1 MTESKIRSADNLIVK
16 TEAEKLG
23 KTIPETPS
31 DKEQKIET
39 KAPPQKVE
47 EALLSE
53 EANDVDIGKE
63 KSEEK
68 TQEKQEEE
76 TENNAQDDSSDDD
89 NDSNEVDDYGNPIS
103 KPKMYTEEEVQA
115 MIRKRLRD
123 RHSEQTP
130 QQQQEVTEAAKDFKA
145 DPASDDSWE
154 SQLAQ
159 FVEKTIKNVAEKEKN
174 EAWKKEQA
182 ISQAEFEEKFTSGM
196 GKYKDFETVVKGKPI
211 SNAMMM
217 ATKGMDDPA
226 AFLYAACK
234 QHPQELERI
243 AKIPDHVEQIA
254 SIGRLEE
261 RMKKAKLVTT
271 TPKPSRKIS
280 GDASDKM
287 PERSIDQLIASHAKS
302 KIMDKRR

>member
-23 KTIPETPS
+23 KTIPETPNVETKETKEPSLKPEEKAHDDEAIAAHS
-31 DKEQKIET
+31 DKEE
-39 KAPPQKVE
+39 PE
-47 EALLSE
+47 ES
-53 EANDVDIGKE
+53 
-63 KSEEK
+63 
-68 TQEKQEEE
+68 TQEKPEQAIE
-76 TENNAQDDSSDDD
+76 D
-89 NDSNEVDDYGNPIS
+89 NDASEEPSEGEVDDYGNKID

-130 QQQQEVTEAAKDFKA
+130 QQEQQVTDAAKDFKA

-159 FVEKTIKNVAEKEKN
+159 FVEKTIKSVAEKERQQ
-174 EAWKKEQA
+174 EWKKQEA
-182 ISQAEFEEKFTSGM
+182 VSQAEFEDKFTTGM
-196 GKYKDFETVVKGKPI
+196 SKYKDFEAVVAGKPI

-243 AKIPDHVEQIA
+243 AKIPDHVQQIA

-287 PERSIDQLIASHAKS
+287 PERNIDQLINSHAKS
-302 KIMDKRR
+302 KNVYR